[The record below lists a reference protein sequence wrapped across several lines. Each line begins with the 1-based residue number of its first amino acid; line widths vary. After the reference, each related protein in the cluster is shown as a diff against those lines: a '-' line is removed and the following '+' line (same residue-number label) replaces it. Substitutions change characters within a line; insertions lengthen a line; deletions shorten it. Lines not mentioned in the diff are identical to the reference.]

1 MKVGDM
7 VKVVVPGPNH
17 IRYGLIVESLRH
29 TATAVLG
36 VQQWWRVLRNDTGQV
51 ERFHEK
57 WCEVIDESR

>member
-17 IRYGLIVESLRH
+17 VRYGLIVESRRIAPTRVH
-29 TATAVLG
+29 G
-36 VQQWWRVLRNDTGQV
+36 IQQWWHVLRNDTSQV